1 MIRTVF
7 SAAIAAAALL
17 GVPAAAQDAFPSKP
31 IRIVVPFP
39 PGGLGDLTGRIVS
52 QRLGDAVQQRI
63 LVDNR
68 PGGDEIIG
76 SEHVARSAADGYTL
90 LLATATHVVNPAVK
104 LKLPFDPVGDFAP
117 VTLATQFPYLIVV
130 HPSVQ
135 ALSARDLIAY
145 ARSNPGKLTFGSSA
159 TFPLLASAWFA
170 FEAGIKVTQI
180 PYKGA
185 GPVLTDLMGGHIDA
199 AFAASAGPI
208 PIVLSGR
215 LKAVAVTSRSRIAVL
230 PNVPTAIESGLK
242 DFEIHGW
249 HGFLVPARTPPDVI
263 ARLNAELAKVFQAA
277 EVKEEMAQR
286 AIQTVSNAP
295 ADFTAFMQSERT
307 KWAKAVALSGLK
319 PQ

>member
-249 HGFLVPARTPPDVI
+249 HGFLAPARTPPDVI

-295 ADFTAFMQSERT
+295 ADFAAFMQSERT
-307 KWAKAVALSGLK
+307 KWAKAVALSGLH

>member
-17 GVPAAAQDAFPSKP
+17 GVPAAAQEAFPSKP

-52 QRLGDAVQQRI
+52 QRLGDAVRQRI

-76 SEHVARSAADGYTL
+76 TEHVARSAADGYTL

-104 LKLPFDPVGDFAP
+104 LKLPFDPVADFAP

-135 ALSARDLIAY
+135 ARSARDLIAY
-145 ARSNPGKLTFGSSA
+145 ARANPGKLTFGSSA

-170 FEAGIKVTQI
+170 YEAGIKVTQI

-215 LKAVAVTSRSRIAVL
+215 LKAVAVTSRSRISVL

-249 HGFLVPARTPPDVI
+249 HGFLAPARTPPEAI

-277 EVKEEMAQR
+277 EVKEEMGQR
-286 AIQTVSNAP
+286 AIQTVGNAP
-295 ADFTAFMQSERT
+295 ADFAAFMQSERI
-307 KWAKAVALSGLK
+307 KWAKAVAVSGLK

>member
-249 HGFLVPARTPPDVI
+249 HGFLAPARTPPDVI

-295 ADFTAFMQSERT
+295 ADFAAFMQSERT

>member
-1 MIRTVF
+1 MNRSVL
-7 SAAIAAAALL
+7 SGAIAAVALAA
-17 GVPAAAQDAFPSKP
+17 VPVSAQDAFPSKP

-52 QRLGDAVQQRI
+52 QRLGDAVRQRV

-76 SEHVARSAADGYTL
+76 TEHVARSAADGYTL

-104 LKLPFDPVGDFAP
+104 AKLPFDPVADFAP

-135 ALSARDLIAY
+135 ARSARDLITY

-170 FEAGIKVTQI
+170 YEAGIKVTQI

-215 LKAVAVTSRSRIAVL
+215 LKAVAVTSRSRLSVL
-230 PNVPTAIESGLK
+230 PNVPTVIESGLK

-249 HGFLVPARTPPDVI
+249 HGFLAPARTPPEAI
-263 ARLNAELAKVFQAA
+263 ARLNAELARIFQTA
-277 EVKEEMAQR
+277 EVKEEMGQR
-286 AIQTVSNAP
+286 AIQTVGNAP
-295 ADFTAFMQSERT
+295 ADFGAFMQSERT
-307 KWAKAVALSGLK
+307 KWARAVSVSGLK

>member
-7 SAAIAAAALL
+7 SAAYAAVALAA
-17 GVPAAAQDAFPSKP
+17 VPAAAQDAFPSKP

-52 QRLGDAVQQRI
+52 QRLGDAVRQRV

-76 SEHVARSAADGYTL
+76 TEHGARAAADGYTL

-104 LKLPFDPVGDFAP
+104 SKLPFDPVADFVP

-135 ALSARDLIAY
+135 ARSARDLITY

-159 TFPLLASAWFA
+159 TFPLLASAWFSY
-170 FEAGIKVTQI
+170 EAGIKVTQI

-208 PIVLSGR
+208 PLVLSGR

-249 HGFLVPARTPPDVI
+249 HGFLAPARTPPEVI
-263 ARLNAELAKVFQAA
+263 ARLNAELAKVFQTA

-286 AIQTVSNAP
+286 AIQTVGNAP
-295 ADFTAFMQSERT
+295 ADFAAFMQSERT
-307 KWAKAVALSGLK
+307 KWAKAVAVSGLK